1 MPSASLTSKGQ
12 VTVPKVIRDRLKI
25 VTGDRLD
32 FIVEGDRVILRAG
45 TRDLRS
51 LEGILKR
58 PGQRVV
64 SIDEMDAAIAKF
76 HARPS
81 K

>member
-12 VTVPKVIRDRLKI
+12 VTVPKAIRDRLKI
-25 VTGDRLD
+25 ATGDRLD
-32 FIVEGDRVILRAG
+32 FIVEGDRVVLRAA

-58 PGQRVV
+58 PGQKAV
-64 SIDEMDAAIAKF
+64 SIDEMNAAIAKF
-76 HARPS
+76 HRH
-81 K
+81 KNL